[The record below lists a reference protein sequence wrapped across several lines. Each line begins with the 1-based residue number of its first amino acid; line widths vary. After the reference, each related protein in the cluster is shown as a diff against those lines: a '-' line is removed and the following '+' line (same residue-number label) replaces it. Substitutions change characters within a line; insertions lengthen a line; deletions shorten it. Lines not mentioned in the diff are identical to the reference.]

1 MLCYWYLLCCVL
13 NHHTACM
20 SVFCQLGLI
29 VFIHICS
36 SDKCL
41 YPKTVQF
48 PENHQ
53 SNPVYLMSHRRHTCH
68 VSAPRRSAWIRFFI
82 PRCFCL
88 IRERMGGSS
97 DLCKDHVPLHT
108 NAVFQASVITRS
120 FPLMKTT
127 QRELRGPKGEAGTRH
142 DCLEYWSIGFPVS
155 HRVRR
160 LTDPRHISDSLWIN
174 CLKRR
179 MRFPF

>member
-1 MLCYWYLLCCVL
+1 MFV
-13 NHHTACM
+13 
-20 SVFCQLGLI
+20 SQ
-29 VFIHICS
+29 
-36 SDKCL
+36 
-41 YPKTVQF
+41 TVQF

-53 SNPVYLMSHRRHTCH
+53 SSPVYLMIHRRHTCH

-88 IRERMGGSS
+88 MRERMGGSS
-97 DLCKDHVPLHT
+97 DLCKGHVALHT

-120 FPLMKTT
+120 LPLMKTT

-142 DCLEYWSIGFPVS
+142 DYLEYWRIGFPVS

-160 LTDPRHISDSLWIN
+160 LIHGTYLILCGLTVLRWGSVSKCLSLS
-174 CLKRR
+174 
-179 MRFPF
+179 PFFTVN